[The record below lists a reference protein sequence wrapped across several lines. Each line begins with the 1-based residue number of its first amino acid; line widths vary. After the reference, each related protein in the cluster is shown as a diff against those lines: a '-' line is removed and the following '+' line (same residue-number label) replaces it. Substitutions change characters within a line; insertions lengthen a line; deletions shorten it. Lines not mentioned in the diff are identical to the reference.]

1 MKKSASNPDK
11 ITIEVKDNGIGI
23 APEELPHIFERSFRA
38 KEGKEYANG
47 SGLGLAISKGF
58 AEMHKGTISVQSE
71 VGKGSVFCIE
81 FPME

>member
-1 MKKSASNPDK
+1 M
-11 ITIEVKDNGIGI
+11 KDNGIGI
-23 APEELPHIFERSFRA
+23 APEELRHIFERSFRA